1 MIVMQYIVR
10 FFIEN
15 FCLSGVIGSIH
26 CFFSQVDNYFPF
38 FAPYLPSPVHCSS
51 FVNILI
57 NRKNIRFPSP
67 IHHYKISLLH
77 DSIIELNSS
86 GMLLKDIEFVY
97 GTTILFYFIKVENLV
112 ENLYIFFYYKYFSIC
127 ILFLFFI

>member
-1 MIVMQYIVR
+1 MHEKKIIFHLTVSTNDPFRIPFFFSSQSLGMQENGIDAWKNLMKEKICTFYFLSENKGVMIVMQYIVR

-67 IHHYKISLLH
+67 IH
-77 DSIIELNSS
+77 
-86 GMLLKDIEFVY
+86 F
-97 GTTILFYFIKVENLV
+97 
-112 ENLYIFFYYKYFSIC
+112 
-127 ILFLFFI
+127 

>member
-1 MIVMQYIVR
+1 MEKFNERKNLYFYFLTENKGVMIVMQYIVR

-57 NRKNIRFPSP
+57 NRKNIRFPSS
-67 IHHYKISLLH
+67 IHHYKISQLH

-86 GMLLKDIEFVY
+86 GIFLKDIELVHR
-97 GTTILFYFIKVENLV
+97 IKVENLD
-112 ENLYIFFYYKYFSIC
+112 LY
-127 ILFLFFI
+127 FLLL